1 MVQSFGRHIEIKN
14 YRLKAP
20 CAQNLC
26 TLGALCGEKKNLC
39 GEKYKNLCVLCAL
52 CGKKNN
58 LCGEKYKNLCV
69 LCALCGE
76 KNNLCGEKFAWEEV
90 YQKKINFE
98 VVKGCSVDEHICRI
112 QDITGNKS
120 NNLDNNFV

>member
-14 YRLKAP
+14 YRLKPP
-20 CAQNLC
+20 CPQNLC
-26 TLGALCGEKKNLC
+26 TLG
-39 GEKYKNLCVLCAL
+39 
-52 CGKKNN
+52 
-58 LCGEKYKNLCV
+58 
-69 LCALCGE
+69 ALCGE